1 MPGMAYKK
9 DTRVLRLLSITVLAG
24 WAGIAWN
31 SASARSTVRDQTGK
45 FTIKGS
51 IAYDAGSG
59 LPQDSRAVVE
69 LRHLPAL
76 PNAPAVADKKIDLAG
91 KQSPVSFEFAVER
104 YKLVAGGTYIVRGVI
119 LSGKQTI
126 WTSDDVK
133 INITESA
140 VDVKEIALKPVK

>member
-1 MPGMAYKK
+1 MPGMADKK
-9 DTRVLRLLSITVLAG
+9 DSRALRLLSITVLAA
-24 WAGIAWN
+24 WAAIAWT
-31 SASARSTVRDQTGK
+31 SASASSAVRAQTGK

-51 IAYDAGSG
+51 IAYEAGAG

-76 PNAPAVADKKIDLAG
+76 PDAPAVADQKIDLAG
-91 KQSPVSFEFAVER
+91 KQSPRSFEFSVER
-104 YKLVAGGTYIVRGVI
+104 YKLVAGGTYVVRAVI
-119 LSGKQTI
+119 LSGKRAI

-133 INITESA
+133 IDVSQSA

>member
-1 MPGMAYKK
+1 MPDMAYKK
-9 DTRVLRLLSITVLAG
+9 DARALRLLSVTVFAA
-24 WAGIAWN
+24 WAAVAWN
-31 SASARSTVRDQTGK
+31 SALASSAVRDQTGK

-51 IAYDAGSG
+51 IAYDAGAS

-76 PNAPAVADKKIDLAG
+76 PDAPAVADQKIEIAG
-91 KQSPVSFEFAVER
+91 KQPPRSFEFSVER
-104 YKLVAGGTYIVRGVI
+104 YKLVAGGAYIVRGVI
-119 LSGKQTI
+119 LSGKRAI

-133 INITESA
+133 IDVSQSE